1 MYKNGKMYN
10 LEVLYDEISNTV
22 YYFEYARKAMETCQQ
37 LSGFL
42 YTNENC
48 KTHPAYLHEHTW
60 NWSDGIPKRSK

>member
-1 MYKNGKMYN
+1 MIRSVDILDDQGNIITRQCIILSMQEKQW
-10 LEVLYDEISNTV
+10 
-22 YYFEYARKAMETCQQ
+22 ETCQQ
-37 LSGFL
+37 MSGFL

>member
-1 MYKNGKMYN
+1 MMKFLIQCIILSMQ
-10 LEVLYDEISNTV
+10 
-22 YYFEYARKAMETCQQ
+22 RKAMGNLPAIEWI
-37 LSGFL
+37 L

>member
-1 MYKNGKMYN
+1 MMKFLIQCIILSMQEKQC
-10 LEVLYDEISNTV
+10 
-22 YYFEYARKAMETCQQ
+22 ETCQQ

>member
-1 MYKNGKMYN
+1 MMKFLIQCIILSMQEKQW
-10 LEVLYDEISNTV
+10 
-22 YYFEYARKAMETCQQ
+22 ETCQQ

-60 NWSDGIPKRSK
+60 NWSDGILKRSK